1 MSEKNYPNNIREAR
15 KARRLTMKQLGELIG
30 AAESS
35 VSQYETGKRQPDN
48 EMLLRIAEALDTTV
62 GYLLG
67 AETEKAPAGEGER
80 AVTEDDIKAAFWGGE
95 DDLPEEAIAELWE
108 DAKSYIAFKTE
119 QMRKKRRK

>member
-1 MSEKNYPNNIREAR
+1 MSELYNRLSGLCEERGITGYRMCKDCGLSPSTMTDLKSGR
-15 KARRLTMKQLGELIG
+15 KKTLN
-30 AAESS
+30 AESADRVAGYFGVS
-35 VSQYETGKRQPDN
+35 VSY
-48 EMLLRIAEALDTTV
+48 I
-62 GYLLG
+62 LG
-67 AETEKAPAGEGER
+67 TETEKAPAGEGER